1 MATEFGVGA
10 KVWLMTF
17 QMDPHFLY
25 ALRFL
30 ILLWHFVAVSRVFFV
45 INNTRVCV
53 CVCVDIYLYIQ
64 IYTSIYILLMEE
76 ILHQLKSLKSQ
87 ELQ

>member
-10 KVWLMTF
+10 KVRLMTF

-30 ILLWHFVAVSRVFFV
+30 IFLWHFVAVSRVFFV
-45 INNTRVCV
+45 QYSCV
-53 CVCVDIYLYIQ
+53 CVCVY